1 VNKKRPNKRASYDHE
16 ICEMCGEEFLS
27 VPNFDAGKE
36 CEMIWVLHENG
47 MILVCDGCKSELKN
61 AK

>member
-1 VNKKRPNKRASYDHE
+1 
-16 ICEMCGEEFLS
+16 MCGGEFRG
-27 VPNFDAGKE
+27 VPNLDTGEK
-36 CEMIWVLHENG
+36 CEMIWAWFENG